1 MTFSGLTLVVRLIVK
16 FSNEIHE
23 FHEIAVPFFFGSY
36 SKRSPPKLISTFE
49 L

>member
-23 FHEIAVPFFFGSY
+23 FHEIAVPFFLALTVKEVRQS
-36 SKRSPPKLISTFE
+36 
-49 L
+49 